1 MKYLNLNSLPDDL
14 KELCLKSKDDP
25 DAKYEKVN
33 LAPVDKFIRENQ
45 LDLEILGLLFYDGRR
60 SGLMKCTSCA
70 STLQKENGH
79 PFSMAGVN

>member
-33 LAPVDKFIRENQ
+33 LAPGTSDGIEFFNHCDEIANKLSNEKVQ
-45 LDLEILGLLFYDGRR
+45 LVEE
-60 SGLMKCTSCA
+60 C
-70 STLQKENGH
+70 
-79 PFSMAGVN
+79 